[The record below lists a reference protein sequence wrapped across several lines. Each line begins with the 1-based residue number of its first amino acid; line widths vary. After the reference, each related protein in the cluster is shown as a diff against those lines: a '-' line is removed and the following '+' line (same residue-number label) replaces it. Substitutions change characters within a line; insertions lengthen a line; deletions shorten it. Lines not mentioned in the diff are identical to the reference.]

1 MNWISRFHLRLPSRE
16 KLLRSPGLR
25 WLAPWLSHPKLWAW
39 SRRGVALGVALG
51 LFFGLL
57 IPLAQ
62 IPLSAAAA
70 IVLRANL
77 PAAAASTLISNP
89 VTYGPI
95 YYAAY
100 RLGNWVTGESALPAE
115 IPPSSAVEGSTG
127 EAEDRSD
134 RSVWQRIKA
143 LGKPLLVGLSI
154 MATLAGLLTY
164 WIVDLVWRWR
174 TMRRWRQR
182 RLQ

>member
-1 MNWISRFHLRLPSRE
+1 MV
-16 KLLRSPGLR
+16 
-25 WLAPWLSHPKLWAW
+25 PWLSHPKLWVW
-39 SRRGVALGVALG
+39 SRRGVALGVAIG

-70 IVLRANL
+70 VLLRANL

-100 RLGNWVTGESALPAE
+100 RLGNWVTGESALPGELASPVAGE
-115 IPPSSAVEGSTG
+115 ERDG
-127 EAEDRSD
+127 EADKQ
-134 RSVWQRIKA
+134 SVWQRIKA
-143 LGKPLLVGLSI
+143 LGKPLLVGLSL

-164 WIVDLVWRWR
+164 WLVGLIWRWR
-174 TMRRWRQR
+174 TVRRWRQR
-182 RLQ
+182 RSQ